1 MSSSSS
7 SPAAAIALPRP
18 ATTDESARKPPVW
31 SIDQTATPSQEV
43 PPTALCARHNR
54 PDGVC
59 CKELKGD
66 DRTLINPEIVRDI
79 VIGLSD
85 GLTVPF
91 ALTAGL
97 SSLGESRLVVL
108 GGVAELIAAERDHY
122 RFQRTSTA
130 ARVVR
135 SCDGEME
142 REVSD
147 VLGPIGVDAKTC
159 RAVARCLRDAEL
171 PASSNNSVQAHDLE
185 SNDSLRWSKE
195 VGLTPFLLKFG
206 EGLEEVPTSRLY
218 SSAATIGAGY
228 LIGGIIPLIPYFFI
242 PRASI
247 ALMWCHHHWS
257 RLAGAKGYVW
267 GAVSTLLVGGVAA
280 AAAFGIVRAL
290 EGQDVFCIL
299 SWATYNSQALTPT
312 ASDEIIHDETI
323 LCGVTPAAGPGS
335 IAFHDLKTGSTL
347 ASFKQTTSALH
358 STAVVQTRD
367 GQGGLL
373 FAAQQD
379 KSIMNVYNFQKVI
392 KSTISENIVPEGL
405 LKDASTFGRSR
416 PDTVQFLGRALPSS
430 YRAEIHP
437 RRRRACVWQLL
448 DDDVLND
455 LPLPYCVLSDHTLPV
470 TDIACGIGAFP
481 RCRILSASVDHSLW
495 DLASQSLLTT
505 FQFPQPISCLAWDAT
520 ERLFFAAS
528 KDGSIHQMN
537 LFKQR
542 EDKSGAARVDAIGG
556 AGVTDIIR
564 AGEEDTRKAQKRR
577 LISVGEP
584 VLSIAI
590 SLTSTLLLAGTSTG
604 LIHIYDIPSHQLLRS
619 VSTHKGSSITQLAT
633 LLKPPDLI
641 GHVSLSL
648 QAGTSSMVP
657 VRHVA
662 PFQRMKDAKARETR
676 EVTMTLSTPA
686 KDESVL
692 YSPEALLR
700 DHEFFVK
707 ATGGG
712 DTVSLQSKVTELE
725 SEVARLREQ
734 LGKAKGINDAIWE
747 TVVHKVV
754 KPDAVSGEPQRKR
767 GRTDDT

>member
-1 MSSSSS
+1 M
-7 SPAAAIALPRP
+7 
-18 ATTDESARKPPVW
+18 
-31 SIDQTATPSQEV
+31 
-43 PPTALCARHNR
+43 
-54 PDGVC
+54 
-59 CKELKGD
+59 
-66 DRTLINPEIVRDI
+66 
-79 VIGLSD
+79 
-85 GLTVPF
+85 
-91 ALTAGL
+91 
-97 SSLGESRLVVL
+97 
-108 GGVAELIAAERDHY
+108 
-122 RFQRTSTA
+122 
-130 ARVVR
+130 
-135 SCDGEME
+135 
-142 REVSD
+142 
-147 VLGPIGVDAKTC
+147 
-159 RAVARCLRDAEL
+159 
-171 PASSNNSVQAHDLE
+171 
-185 SNDSLRWSKE
+185 
-195 VGLTPFLLKFG
+195 
-206 EGLEEVPTSRLY
+206 
-218 SSAATIGAGY
+218 
-228 LIGGIIPLIPYFFI
+228 
-242 PRASI
+242 
-247 ALMWCHHHWS
+247 
-257 RLAGAKGYVW
+257 
-267 GAVSTLLVGGVAA
+267 
-280 AAAFGIVRAL
+280 
-290 EGQDVFCIL
+290 IL
-299 SWATYNSQALTPT
+299 Q
-312 ASDEIIHDETI
+312 ETI

-379 KSIMNVYNFQKVI
+379 KSIMNVYNFQKDQ
-392 KSTISENIVPEGL
+392 ISLKIVLPEKLTCIAIDHFGEYCAGGTAQGRIYLWEIASGILFNSWDAHYRQVTVLKFTHDGAGL
-405 LKDASTFGRSR
+405 VSGSEDSGISVWSVSR
-416 PDTVQFLGRALPSS
+416 
-430 YRAEIHP
+430 
-437 RRRRACVWQLL
+437 LL

-577 LISVGEP
+577 LILLGNPFYRSPSPDVDFTSGWDINGADP
-584 VLSIAI
+584 HLRHPIAPTAAQCI
-590 SLTSTLLLAGTSTG
+590 DA
-604 LIHIYDIPSHQLLRS
+604 QR
-619 VSTHKGSSITQLAT
+619 QFNNA
-633 LLKPPDLI
+633 
-641 GHVSLSL
+641 
-648 QAGTSSMVP
+648 AGTSSMVP